1 MEYIISDTHH
11 GHANII
17 EYCDRPF
24 ESCEAMDEQMVS
36 RWNEVVD
43 EGDIVYHLGDV
54 AIDSAIADR
63 VLQRLDGQIV
73 VVSGNHDAFS
83 ENSVVPVV
91 DSLTLRH
98 GRYQFLCSHRPQ
110 PDFSGWQIHG
120 HIHNNDVGQYPFIH
134 QNRQTVNVSVELI
147 GYKPLQLDE
156 LVRLLRK
163 GCRIN
168 TIHDVQR

>member
-1 MEYIISDTHH
+1 MEYIISDSHH

-24 ESCEAMDEQMVS
+24 DSCKEMDEQMVS
-36 RWNEVVD
+36 RWNSVVGD
-43 EGDIVYHLGDV
+43 EDVVYHLGDV
-54 AIDSAIADR
+54 AFGEAEEYLNELA
-63 VLQRLDGQIV
+63 GQIV

-83 ENSVVPVV
+83 ENPVVPVV

-120 HIHNNDVGQYPFIH
+120 HIHNNDIGQYPFIH
-134 QNRQTVNVSVELI
+134 PNRQTVNVSVELI

-163 GCRIN
+163 DCRIN
-168 TIHDVQR
+168 KIHDVQR